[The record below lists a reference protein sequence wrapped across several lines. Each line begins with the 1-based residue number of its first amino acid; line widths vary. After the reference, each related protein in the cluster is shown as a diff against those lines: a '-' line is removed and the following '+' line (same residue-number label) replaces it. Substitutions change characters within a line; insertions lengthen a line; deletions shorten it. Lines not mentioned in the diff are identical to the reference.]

1 MIKLRVLMKEEVF
14 LFLINWIKDLN
25 MVSKFY
31 IAGLERGQIQ
41 TNGQYT
47 GKYMLFGGDLTFKH
61 P

>member
-1 MIKLRVLMKEEVF
+1 MKEEVF